1 MKKLLLSLACGL
13 VMIASAHAQLP
24 DMTRVWQ
31 QIGTGRIEQAK
42 QTVDEMYSQHVSDQ
56 ENDRLLRTEKKTWD
70 KSHSEESS
78 RDVEEWL
85 HFYLIKLYIAEKEN
99 NQEEVKIQMTNI
111 KQLAYL
117 EFMGKNLV
125 D

>member
-13 VMIASAHAQLP
+13 IMTASAHAELP
-24 DMTRVWQ
+24 DMTKVWQ
-31 QIGTGRIEQAK
+31 SIGTGRNEQAK
-42 QTVDEMYSQHVSDQ
+42 KTVDEMYSQHVSDQ
-56 ENDRLLRTEKKTWD
+56 QRQRLDRGESSQWN

-78 RDVEEWL
+78 HDVEEWL
-85 HFYLIKLYIAEKEN
+85 HFHLIKLYIAQKEN
-99 NQEEVKIQMTNI
+99 NQEEVNIQMTNI

-125 D
+125 E

>member
-13 VMIASAHAQLP
+13 IMTASAHADLP
-24 DMTRVWQ
+24 DMTKVWQ
-31 QIGTGRIEQAK
+31 SIGTGQLDKAK
-42 QTVDEMYSQHVSDQ
+42 KTVDELYSHQISEQ
-56 ENDRLLRTEKKTWD
+56 QRQRIDRNGSNSWD

-78 RDVEEWL
+78 HDVEEWL
-85 HFYLIKLYIAEKEN
+85 HFYLVRLYIAQTEN
-99 NQEEVKIQMTNI
+99 NQEEVKLQMTNI
-111 KQLAYL
+111 RQLAYL